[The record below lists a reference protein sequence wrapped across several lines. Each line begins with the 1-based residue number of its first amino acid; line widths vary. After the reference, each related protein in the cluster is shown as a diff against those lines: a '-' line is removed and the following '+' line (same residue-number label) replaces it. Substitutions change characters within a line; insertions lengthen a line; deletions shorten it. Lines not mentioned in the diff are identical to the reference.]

1 MNLMKTRAAAL
12 PRRDARTGF
21 SLAELM
27 VVIVILGLL
36 ATLVLPN
43 VMQRLSQAFGG
54 KVKADVMAIHN
65 ALTEYAVSNDGL
77 FPDSLDVLVEPDD
90 NGYTILQG
98 TRIPLDPWKNE
109 YLYEPPG
116 GGEVRP
122 RVYSLGKDGAVG
134 GEGDDADVD
143 NWSIIDGR

>member
-1 MNLMKTRAAAL
+1 MNVMKTHTATF
-12 PRRDARTGF
+12 PRRETRSGF

-54 KVKADVMAIHN
+54 KVKADIMAIHN
-65 ALTEYAVSNDGL
+65 ALTEYAVVNDGL
-77 FPDSLDVLVEPDD
+77 WPDSLDVLVEPDE

-122 RVYSLGKDGAVG
+122 RVYSLGKDGAAG